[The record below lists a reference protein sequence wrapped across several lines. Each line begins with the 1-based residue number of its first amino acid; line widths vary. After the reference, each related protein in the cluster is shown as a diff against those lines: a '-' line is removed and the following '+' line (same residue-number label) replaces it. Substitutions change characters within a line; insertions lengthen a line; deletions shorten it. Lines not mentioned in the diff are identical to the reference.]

1 MKLCEPPIIDK
12 RRYLV
17 EYAGHT
23 FEIDEFYGD
32 NEGLVMAEVE
42 LNDEGEVFEKPEF
55 IGPEVTGD
63 RRFYNSNLRM
73 MPFTIWRNTL
83 PEEYR

>member
-1 MKLCEPPIIDK
+1 
-12 RRYLV
+12 
-17 EYAGHT
+17 
-23 FEIDEFYGD
+23 
-32 NEGLVMAEVE
+32 MAEVE